1 MPDCYADPRFDPGVD
16 RRSGYRTRCMLTL
29 PLVDH
34 KDVLVGVMQVLN
46 KADGVFDADDE
57 ALATA
62 LAAQCAVAL
71 QRVRMTEALIE
82 GEKMRQELEMARVVQ
97 MSTLPA
103 SMPRCPATTST
114 ARSSPRSSPAATPS
128 TWRCSTR
135 GCSSCWATPPAT
147 ASPRR
152 CR

>member
-1 MPDCYADPRFDPGVD
+1 
-16 RRSGYRTRCMLTL
+16 MLTL

-46 KADGVFDADDE
+46 KAGGVFDADDE
-57 ALATA
+57 VLATA

-71 QRVRMTEALIE
+71 QRVRMTESVIE
-82 GEKMRQELEMARVVQ
+82 GERMRQALEMAREVQ

-103 SMPRCPATTST
+103 TMPTLPGLRRVRHVP
-114 ARSSPRSSPAATPS
+114 PRRAHRAATRS
-128 TWRCSTR
+128 T
-135 GCSSCWATPPAT
+135 
-147 ASPRR
+147 